1 MERGTDKEG
10 DGGPRR
16 KREVQGDKKVGRE
29 KQGPLGEESYRGR
42 HGITLAESLGFAEH
56 NNRVSPVQFQT
67 MGNTEIRHQVR
78 VQALDG
84 RFFGGHSFAESC

>member
-1 MERGTDKEG
+1 MFELLVFLVIMYSTIETIYDTYFY
-10 DGGPRR
+10 
-16 KREVQGDKKVGRE
+16 VV
-29 KQGPLGEESYRGR
+29 
-42 HGITLAESLGFAEH
+42 AGFAEH

>member
-10 DGGPRR
+10 DGRPRR

-29 KQGPLGEESYRGR
+29 NQGPMGEESYWGR
-42 HGITLAESLGFAEH
+42 PGITLAESLGFAGH

-67 MGNTEIRHQVR
+67 MGNTEIPHQVR
-78 VQALDG
+78 AQFVIK
-84 RFFGGHSFAESC
+84 